1 MLNRPLDVLFEYEQH
16 ALRQIE
22 ERRRAADG

>member
-22 ERRRAADG
+22 ERRAQANG